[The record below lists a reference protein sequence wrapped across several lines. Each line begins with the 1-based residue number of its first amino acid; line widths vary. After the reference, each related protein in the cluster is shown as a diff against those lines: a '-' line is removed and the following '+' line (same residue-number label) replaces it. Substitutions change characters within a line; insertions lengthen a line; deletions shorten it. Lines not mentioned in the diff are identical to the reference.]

1 MSVRKDGYMS
11 KTIEQLIE
19 SLDTIPFLFVGSGLS
34 RRYYNLPDWIGLLKV
49 MAAKLNKDSFVFRS
63 YEDRASF
70 ENSPYGI
77 NPKIASLIEEDFNK
91 EWFRNPEIRSLDGAY
106 TEKVEN
112 GCSPFKAELSYY
124 LKQKSVLCPELKDE
138 VTLLNNIAKKS
149 IAGIITTNYDLFFE
163 TYLSQYTIYIGQ
175 QALLF
180 SQLQGIAEV
189 YKIHGSLNDPQSI
202 VINEKDYKEFKKKRE
217 YLAAK
222 LLTIFMEYPIIFM
235 GYSISD
241 SNIRDILSS
250 IVKCMSNEQVKLLK
264 RRFIFIEY
272 DAEMEGYDIGESSFA
287 FEDNKMITMTKIT
300 LSDYSLIY
308 NAIGKKKMK
317 IPVRLLRLLKDELYL
332 FTLSNEPTE
341 NIKVAAIDDDRV
353 SNDELVISIG
363 TTETISLD
371 GLKGI
376 STDQWYRNIVMHDLR
391 YNTEDLLDYAPTL
404 AKQVSGILP
413 VNSLYEDKYQRI
425 EGIDKLLVK
434 DFEDIIS
441 KTIERARSR
450 HPQIDIESILMEI
463 PDIDK
468 QMLCIA
474 YLKKEQINLIE
485 LENYLKTQFE
495 KDNDILKNSK
505 PSTRTNLR
513 RLIRIYDYLKGES
526 KKASN

>member
-1 MSVRKDGYMS
+1 MS

-49 MAAKLNKDSFVFRS
+49 MAAKLNKDSFAYRS

-91 EWFRNPEIRSLDGAY
+91 EWFRNPEIRSLDEAY

-124 LKQKSVLCPELKDE
+124 LKQKSVLCPDLKDE

-163 TYLSQYTIYIGQ
+163 TYLSQYKIYIGQ

-202 VINEKDYKEFKKKRE
+202 VINEKDYKEFKEKRE

-241 SNIRDILSS
+241 TNIRDILSS

-264 RRFIFIEY
+264 KRFIFIEY

-332 FTLSNEPTE
+332 FTLSNEPTN
-341 NIKVAAIDDDRV
+341 NIKVAAIDDDRIA
-353 SNDELVISIG
+353 NDELVISIG
-363 TTETISLD
+363 TTETVSLI

-376 STDQWYRNIVMHDLR
+376 SADQWYRNIVMHDLK
-391 YNTEDLLDYAPTL
+391 YDIKDLLDYAPTL
-404 AKQVSGILP
+404 AKQVSGKLP
-413 VNSLYEDKYQRI
+413 VNFLYEDKYQRI
-425 EGIDKLLVK
+425 EGIDKLLVN
-434 DFEDIIS
+434 DFEEIIS
-441 KTIERARSR
+441 NTIRRDRSK
-450 HPQIDIESILMEI
+450 HPQISIESTLKEI
-463 PDIDK
+463 SDIDK
-468 QMLCIA
+468 QMINIA
-474 YLKKEQINLIE
+474 YLKKEQVNLID
-485 LENYLKTQFE
+485 LENYLKSKFE
-495 KDNDILKNSK
+495 QDNDILKNSK

-526 KKASN
+526 KKASD

>member
-1 MSVRKDGYMS
+1 MN

-49 MAAKLNKDSFVFRS
+49 MADKLKQDSFAFRS

-202 VINEKDYKEFKKKRE
+202 VINEKDYKEFKEKRE

-222 LLTIFMEYPIIFM
+222 LYTDTIKYKRGYGISYKSLLNKDTLNDLIAKADALDSKKYTEESWNKFTPALAGAKEVANTNGVSQKKIDEAIASLQAAMDALVEKPAETKPEEPKKDDTKKDETKKDETKKDNVKTGDMTNILPFAALM
-235 GYSISD
+235 G
-241 SNIRDILSS
+241 LAC
-250 IVKCMSNEQVKLLK
+250 VA
-264 RRFIFIEY
+264 FIF
-272 DAEMEGYDIGESSFA
+272 
-287 FEDNKMITMTKIT
+287 
-300 LSDYSLIY
+300 L
-308 NAIGKKKMK
+308 KKK
-317 IPVRLLRLLKDELYL
+317 
-332 FTLSNEPTE
+332 
-341 NIKVAAIDDDRV
+341 KV
-353 SNDELVISIG
+353 
-363 TTETISLD
+363 
-371 GLKGI
+371 
-376 STDQWYRNIVMHDLR
+376 
-391 YNTEDLLDYAPTL
+391 
-404 AKQVSGILP
+404 
-413 VNSLYEDKYQRI
+413 
-425 EGIDKLLVK
+425 
-434 DFEDIIS
+434 
-441 KTIERARSR
+441 
-450 HPQIDIESILMEI
+450 
-463 PDIDK
+463 
-468 QMLCIA
+468 
-474 YLKKEQINLIE
+474 
-485 LENYLKTQFE
+485 
-495 KDNDILKNSK
+495 
-505 PSTRTNLR
+505 
-513 RLIRIYDYLKGES
+513 
-526 KKASN
+526 

>member
-1 MSVRKDGYMS
+1 
-11 KTIEQLIE
+11 
-19 SLDTIPFLFVGSGLS
+19 
-34 RRYYNLPDWIGLLKV
+34 
-49 MAAKLNKDSFVFRS
+49 MAAKLNKDSFAFRS

-202 VINEKDYKEFKKKRE
+202 VINEKDYKEFKEKRE

-250 IVKCMSNEQVKLLK
+250 IVK
-264 RRFIFIEY
+264 
-272 DAEMEGYDIGESSFA
+272 
-287 FEDNKMITMTKIT
+287 
-300 LSDYSLIY
+300 
-308 NAIGKKKMK
+308 
-317 IPVRLLRLLKDELYL
+317 
-332 FTLSNEPTE
+332 
-341 NIKVAAIDDDRV
+341 
-353 SNDELVISIG
+353 
-363 TTETISLD
+363 
-371 GLKGI
+371 
-376 STDQWYRNIVMHDLR
+376 
-391 YNTEDLLDYAPTL
+391 
-404 AKQVSGILP
+404 
-413 VNSLYEDKYQRI
+413 
-425 EGIDKLLVK
+425 
-434 DFEDIIS
+434 
-441 KTIERARSR
+441 
-450 HPQIDIESILMEI
+450 
-463 PDIDK
+463 
-468 QMLCIA
+468 
-474 YLKKEQINLIE
+474 
-485 LENYLKTQFE
+485 
-495 KDNDILKNSK
+495 
-505 PSTRTNLR
+505 
-513 RLIRIYDYLKGES
+513 
-526 KKASN
+526 

>member
-1 MSVRKDGYMS
+1 MN

-34 RRYYNLPDWIGLLKV
+34 RRYYNLPDWTGLLKV
-49 MAAKLNKDSFVFRS
+49 MVDKLNQDSFAFRS

-70 ENSPYGI
+70 ENNPYGI

-202 VINEKDYKEFKKKRE
+202 VINEKDYKEFKEKRE

-264 RRFIFIEY
+264 KRFIFIEY

-332 FTLSNEPTE
+332 FTLSNEPTN
-341 NIKVAAIDDDRV
+341 NIKVAAIDDDRIA
-353 SNDELVISIG
+353 NDELVISIG
-363 TTETISLD
+363 TTETVSLI

-376 STDQWYRNIVMHDLR
+376 SADQWYRNIVMHDLK
-391 YNTEDLLDYAPTL
+391 YDIKDLLDYAPTL
-404 AKQVSGILP
+404 AKQVSGKLP

-425 EGIDKLLVK
+425 EGIDKLLVN
-434 DFEDIIS
+434 DFEEIIS
-441 KTIERARSR
+441 NTIRRDRSK
-450 HPQIDIESILMEI
+450 HPQISIESILKEI

-468 QMLCIA
+468 QMIYIA
-474 YLKKEQINLIE
+474 YLKKEQVNLID
-485 LENYLKTQFE
+485 LENYLKSKFE
-495 KDNDILKNSK
+495 QDDDILKNSK
-505 PSTRTNLR
+505 SSTRTNLR

-526 KKASN
+526 KKASD

>member
-1 MSVRKDGYMS
+1 MSERKDGYMS

-49 MAAKLNKDSFVFRS
+49 MADKLKQDSFAYRS

-180 SQLQGIAEV
+180 SQLQGIAGV

-202 VINEKDYKEFKKKRE
+202 VINEKDYKEFKEKRE

-272 DAEMEGYDIGESSFA
+272 DAEMEGYEIGESSFA
-287 FEDNKMITMTKIT
+287 FEDNKLITMTKIT

-332 FTLSNEPTE
+332 FTLSNEPTN
-341 NIKVAAIDDDRV
+341 NIKVAAI
-353 SNDELVISIG
+353 DELVISIG
-363 TTETISLD
+363 TTETVSLI

-376 STDQWYRNIVMHDLR
+376 SADQWYRNIVMHDLK
-391 YNTEDLLDYAPTL
+391 YDIKDLLDYAPTL
-404 AKQVSGILP
+404 AKQVSGKLP
-413 VNSLYEDKYQRI
+413 INSLYEDKYKKI
-425 EGIDKLLVK
+425 EGIDKLLVN
-434 DFEDIIS
+434 DFEEIIS
-441 KTIERARSR
+441 NTIKRDRSK
-450 HPQIDIESILMEI
+450 HPQINIESILKEI
-463 PDIDK
+463 TDIDK
-468 QMLCIA
+468 QMINIA
-474 YLKKEQINLIE
+474 YLKKEQVNLID
-485 LENYLKTQFE
+485 LENYLKSKFE
-495 KDNDILKNSK
+495 QDNDILKNSK
-505 PSTRTNLR
+505 PFTRTNLR

-526 KKASN
+526 KKASD